1 MAYFLVGSLLVLLAI
16 GVPVGFAL
24 WLTGLAAVL
33 LFGMTSLT
41 QVAQSIYTGL
51 DSFVLL
57 AIPFFILAGNIML
70 KSGFAKYLFDFMQS
84 LVGSVP
90 GGASV
95 GASGASAVFGAMT
108 GSSVAS
114 AAALGRVMIPTMETL
129 GYPRKYTA
137 GLMAAGGTLGILI
150 PPSVTLVIYGE
161 MAQQSVKDLFLA
173 GVIPGLV
180 AAAAIGAMGF
190 AIALRKGYGKRIE
203 AFSWGAVWKTF
214 RRAAP
219 ALIMPVI
226 VLGGIYAGVFT
237 PTEAAAISVVY
248 GFLVGA
254 LVYRTLS
261 LRHLPA
267 IFNESARA
275 TASVLFILSGALFVG
290 MLATLAG
297 IPQAIVAAVDAMQLS
312 PLGFLFIV
320 SAVLIVLGCFL
331 DGFTL
336 LTVVTPLLLP
346 SVHTLG
352 IDPIHFAIVLVLNI
366 EIAAI
371 TPPIGLN
378 LFVIAGISGTT
389 MQEVSLGS
397 VPFIF
402 VLIAVLMLIMLVPW
416 LSLALI

>member
-1 MAYFLVGSLLVLLAI
+1 MAFILVGGILFLLAI

-24 WLTGLAAVL
+24 WLTGLTVVV

-41 QVAQSIYTGL
+41 EVAQSIYTGL

-70 KSGFAKYLFDFMQS
+70 RSGFARYLFDFMQS
-84 LVGSVP
+84 IVGSVP
-90 GGASV
+90 GGAAV
-95 GASGASAVFGAMT
+95 GASGASAIFGAMT
-108 GSSVAS
+108 GSSIAS
-114 AAALGRVMIPTMETL
+114 AAALGRVMIPVMETL
-129 GYPRKYTA
+129 GYPRRYTA

-161 MAQQSVKDLFLA
+161 MAQESVADLFMA
-173 GVIPGLV
+173 GVVPGII
-180 AAAAIGAMGF
+180 AATAIGIVAF
-190 AIALRKGYGKRIE
+190 AIAAKRGYGKRTE
-203 AFSWGAVWKTF
+203 AFSWLAVWMTF
-214 RRAAP
+214 MKAAP
-219 ALIMPVI
+219 ALVMPII

-237 PTEAAAISVVY
+237 PTEAAAISAVY
-248 GFLVGA
+248 GIIVGMM
-254 LVYRTLS
+254 VYRTIS
-261 LRHLPA
+261 FGDFPV
-267 IFNESARA
+267 IFNESALA

-297 IPQAIVAAVDAMQLS
+297 IPHGIVAAVDALQLS
-312 PLGFLFIV
+312 PLGFLFTA

-346 SVHTLG
+346 SVHALG
-352 IDPIHFAIVLVLNI
+352 INPIHFGIVVVLNN

-378 LFVIAGISGTT
+378 LFVITGISGVT
-389 MQEVSLGS
+389 MQDVSIG
-397 VPFIF
+397 VFPFILVLMAVLVLLILVPYF
-402 VLIAVLMLIMLVPW
+402 SLVLI
-416 LSLALI
+416 